1 MLAAIRRRWPYDC
14 AVHKVRPSSRHLVAT
29 LGAAG
34 VIALVACGGPATG
47 ATASSAGQGR
57 VTTTGASAPAT
68 TTSPGASGA
77 AAAVPGGNWT
87 TFDYNA
93 QRSGV
98 GPADTG
104 ITAANLHLL
113 RRRTI
118 QLDGTVDS
126 APVELHAVAIGG
138 RTRDVIIVTTDYG
151 RTIAL
156 DARTGAKLWQF
167 QPSGYARL
175 AGSAQ
180 FTTATP
186 VIDPDLRYVYVSSPN
201 GLVHKLLIATGRPV
215 WSTSVTFDATHE
227 KIAGSLN
234 ITGGSLVVV
243 TGGYIGDIPP
253 YQGHVVLINRRSGH
267 ITAVWNS
274 LCSNRRHLIDPP
286 SSCSASDSAIF
297 GRAGSVIEPNGDI
310 LVATGN
316 APFNGTTNWGDSV
329 LELSPSLHLLHNYTP
344 VNQAYLNNNDVDL
357 GSTSPALLGNTSG
370 PPLAVMAGKDGL
382 VKLLDLD
389 KLDGTAGPAGPRT
402 GGQLQELP
410 APGSTQVF
418 ATPAVWSGP
427 AGRINVYYATANG
440 TADYVLRADDRLAI
454 AWQNDTPGTSPIIAG
469 GLLYIYDQSDG
480 LLKIYNP
487 VSGAVLAS
495 LPAAQGHWNSPI
507 VVGGRIILPEGN
519 DNNHLLTGTLD
530 IYHLPG
536 Y

>member
-1 MLAAIRRRWPYDC
+1 MTRTGTAAST
-14 AVHKVRPSSRHLVAT
+14 AANSTV
-29 LGAAG
+29 AAG
-34 VIALVACGGPATG
+34 AVG
-47 ATASSAGQGR
+47 S
-57 VTTTGASAPAT
+57 
-68 TTSPGASGA
+68 
-77 AAAVPGGNWT
+77 VPGGNWT

-118 QLDGTVDS
+118 QLGGTVDS
-126 APVELHAVAIGG
+126 APVELHDVSIGG
-138 RTRDVIIVTTDYG
+138 RTRDVVIVTTDYG

-167 QPSGYARL
+167 QPTVYAHL
-175 AGSAQ
+175 EGTAQ
-180 FTTATP
+180 ITTATP

-201 GLVHKLLIATGRPV
+201 GYIHKLRITNGHPV

-234 ITGGSLVVV
+234 ITGNSVVVV

-253 YQGHVVLINRRSGH
+253 YQGHVVLINRQSGE

-274 LCSNRRHLIDPP
+274 LCSNRRGLIDPP
-286 SSCSASDSAIF
+286 GSCSASDSAIF
-297 GRAGSVIEPNGDI
+297 GRPGSVIEPDGDI

-329 LELSPSLHLLHNYTP
+329 LELSPSLRLLHNFTP
-344 VNQAYLNNNDVDL
+344 TNQAYLNNNDVDL
-357 GSTSPALLGNTSG
+357 GSTSPALLGNPSG
-370 PPLAVMAGKDGL
+370 PPLAVMGGKDGL
-382 VKLLDLD
+382 IKLLNLD
-389 KLDGTAGPAGPRT
+389 KLDGTSGPAGPRT

-410 APGSTQVF
+410 SPGPGAQVF
-418 ATPAVWSGP
+418 STPAVWTDP
-427 AGRINVYYATANG
+427 AGRINVYYATASG
-440 TADYVLRADDRLAI
+440 TADYVLRANDRLGV
-454 AWQNDTPGTSPIIAG
+454 AWRNATPGTSPVIAG

-495 LPAAQGHWNSPI
+495 LPAAPGHWNSPI

-519 DNNHLLTGTLD
+519 DNNHQLTGTLD